1 MGRRAEIG
9 ELEQLVL
16 LAALRLENRAYA
28 PEIARLLEE
37 HAERELSRGT
47 LYAALDRLEAR
58 GLIEWS
64 METEERGR
72 RTSRKRRRFTVTSA
86 GVETLAAA
94 RRTLL
99 GLWDGLEQHFERRSQ

>member
-1 MGRRAEIG
+1 MARKADIG

-16 LAALRLENRAYA
+16 LAALRLEDRAYA

-47 LYAALDRLEAR
+47 LYAALDRLEGR

-64 METEERGR
+64 IEGGDSGGR
-72 RTSRKRRRFTVTSA
+72 ASRKRRRFTVTAA

-94 RRTLL
+94 RQTLL
-99 GLWDGLEQHFERRSQ
+99 SLWDGLERRFEERA

>member
-16 LAALRLENRAYA
+16 LAALRLEGRAYA

-47 LYAALDRLEAR
+47 LYATLDRLEAR
-58 GLIEWS
+58 GFIRWSIES
-64 METEERGR
+64 GEGGR
-72 RTSRKRRRFTVTSA
+72 RTSRRRRRFAVTEA

-94 RRTLL
+94 RKTLI
-99 GLWDGLEQHFERRSQ
+99 GLWDGLEQHFEGRS